1 MKRWLVVVACA
12 ACGHSAGP
20 GGGGGGG
27 AAGPDAAGGGHHGSG
42 SNNGDAGGGSPGDGS
57 ASGFTSTLTSACAT
71 LQGRAIVDY
80 NDNLGIAFTDGAPSY
95 TFLGSVQFEL
105 PDGFTGEA
113 PDPEDWNGTGPR
125 HVIAMTDAG
134 YDLHGNHCWNG
145 ATPPAGTLVIQQ
157 FDTSNV
163 VVQAT
168 FDNFAMHSC
177 TDDSV
182 CTVSGTI
189 VTTGAGVFD

>member
-1 MKRWLVVVACA
+1 MAVIAAVMVLAVAVTA
-12 ACGHSAGP
+12 FVLSPGSSSAG
-20 GGGGGGG
+20 
-27 AAGPDAAGGGHHGSG
+27 AAAFELIHGS
-42 SNNGDAGGGSPGDGS
+42 
-57 ASGFTSTLTSACAT
+57 TTLKY
-71 LQGRAIVDY
+71 L
-80 NDNLGIAFTDGAPSY
+80 
-95 TFLGSVQFEL
+95 
-105 PDGFTGEA
+105 EA
-113 PDPEDWNGTGPR
+113 ER
-125 HVIAMTDAG
+125 QQVIAMTDAG

-177 TDDSV
+177 TDDSA

-189 VTTGAGVFD
+189 VTTGSGVFD